1 MSKQKTIAFDLD
13 DVLCH
18 RPNQFE
24 ELGPSK
30 YSYCVPNDEMI
41 EMANSLYDEG
51 HKIVIYTAR
60 GMSQF
65 NGNVT
70 EVYSQL
76 YTKTLKHLGE
86 WGLKYHQLV
95 MGKIHYDIF
104 IDDKAVNSLNI
115 TKETIT
121 QFLYE

>member
-24 ELGPSK
+24 NLGPSK

-41 EMANSLYDEG
+41 ELVNSLYDDG

-60 GMSQF
+60 GMTQF

-70 EVYSQL
+70 EIYSQL
-76 YTKTLKHLGE
+76 YTRTLIHLDQ

-95 MGKIHYDIF
+95 MGKIHYDVL

>member
-1 MSKQKTIAFDLD
+1 
-13 DVLCH
+13 
-18 RPNQFE
+18 
-24 ELGPSK
+24 
-30 YSYCVPNDEMI
+30 MI
-41 EMANSLYDEG
+41 ELVNFFYDEG
-51 HKIVIYTAR
+51 YKIVIYTAR
-60 GMSQF
+60 GMLQF

-70 EVYSQL
+70 EIYSQL
-76 YTKTLKHLGE
+76 YTKTLKYLDD

-95 MGKIHYDIF
+95 MGKIYYDIF

>member
-13 DVLCH
+13 NVLCH
-18 RPNQFE
+18 RQNEFE
-24 ELGPSK
+24 KLGPLK
-30 YSYCVPNDEMI
+30 YDYCIPNEKMI
-41 EMANSLYDEG
+41 ELVNSLYDEG
-51 HKIVIYTAR
+51 YKIVIYTAR
-60 GMSQF
+60 GMLQF

-70 EVYSQL
+70 EIYSQL
-76 YTKTLKHLGE
+76 YAKTLKYLDD

-95 MGKIHYDIF
+95 MGKIYYDIL